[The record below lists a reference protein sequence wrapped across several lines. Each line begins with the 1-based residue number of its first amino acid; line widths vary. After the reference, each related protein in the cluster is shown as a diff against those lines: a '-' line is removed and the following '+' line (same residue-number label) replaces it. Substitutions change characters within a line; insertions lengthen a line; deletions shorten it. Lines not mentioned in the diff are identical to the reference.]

1 MIQSLFQRSKYIAHI
16 GRCLIILGAVIPAQ
30 VFSAEPDHL
39 QQKISDAQQRLSET
53 ERRVAEQRQQLA
65 RELNALEREVRQL
78 QDQTAVARRAADER
92 TLSLSQLEN
101 RLESWREQQGYQANL
116 LHRFIQQHT
125 QGNANVSRVPAEQ
138 IDAVMDYSREIS
150 GFLFPDWQQAEITRT
165 SGQISELPVLSMG
178 PVTWF
183 WDSETEQ
190 AGLASY
196 QDDGRL
202 QAEVMLDSS
211 DNDTIAKLRSEPAGE
226 IVFDPTLSRAVA
238 RQQQSETLV
247 EHLLKGGLWVAPI
260 LFFALFAVCIALLKV
275 IQLWRL
281 PRIRKFAPSILAK
294 AASDKNSPVLEQLK
308 GMQKRLLE
316 VAQSARTARQ
326 RDDHLFVQLQDDRHR
341 LERWISAIA
350 ITAAVSPLLGLLGT
364 VSGMIETFNMM
375 TLFGSGD
382 PEVVSGGIAQALV
395 TTELGLVVAIPAL
408 ILNAVL
414 SRKAKGYYNELESF
428 AISLGKADDE
438 D

>member
-1 MIQSLFQRSKYIAHI
+1 MMPRSLFHRMNIKW
-16 GRCLIILGAVIPAQ
+16 
-30 VFSAEPDHL
+30 VFIVLTLLQPSLVLAAETANL
-39 QQKISDAQQRLSET
+39 QQKISDAQQRLSAA
-53 ERRVAEQRQQLA
+53 ERRVAGQRQQLA
-65 RELNALEREVRQL
+65 RELNALERDVRDL
-78 QDQTAVARRAADER
+78 QEQTAVARRAADER

-101 RLESWREQQGYQANL
+101 RLDSWREQQVYQANL

-125 QGNANVSRVPAEQ
+125 EGNQGLSRVPAEQ
-138 IDAVMDYSREIS
+138 IGAVINYSHQMS
-150 GFLFPDWQQAEITRT
+150 NFLFPDWQQAEITQT
-165 SGQISELPVLSMG
+165 GGQIAELPVLSMG
-178 PVTWF
+178 PVTWY
-183 WDSETEQ
+183 WDDETNQ

-196 QDDGRL
+196 RDDGRL
-202 QAEVMLDSS
+202 QADLLLDSGDS
-211 DNDTIAKLRSEPAGE
+211 EFIAELQKNASGKV
-226 IVFDPTLSRAVA
+226 VFDPTLSRALA

-247 EHLLKGGLWVAPI
+247 EHLLKGGVWVLPI
-260 LFFALFAVCIALLKV
+260 LFFALFAVSIALLKV

-281 PRIRKFAPSILAK
+281 PRIRKFSPSAVAEAATDKQTPILK
-294 AASDKNSPVLEQLK
+294 QVS

-316 VAQSARTARQ
+316 VAQSAKNARQ
-326 RDDHLFVQLQDDRHR
+326 RDDHLFIQLQSDRHR

-428 AISLGKADDE
+428 AISLGKADND